1 MTDLI
6 GQPRIM
12 MAAGNKPKQ
21 IAENV
26 ARLNSGVEALSGR
39 SRYWTETL
47 RFSDFLEVDRVNRG
61 FSQPVSTQCIFS
73 FCLRSRFTT
82 TSRLIVLRFM
92 ASCFSP
98 LDRSKLQPEFRVRG

>member
-73 FCLRSRFTT
+73 FWLAHLRIKITVHYHVAVNRASIYGKLLLASRQVET
-82 TSRLIVLRFM
+82 
-92 ASCFSP
+92 AA
-98 LDRSKLQPEFRVRG
+98 